1 MNKAYAFFCR
11 AYQTVF
17 RAALPILPYREPVQ
31 LDGLASIVPL
41 LTEKEIS
48 SVLLVTDASVRAL
61 GLTGGLEDALKAA
74 SVACA
79 VYDKTVPNPTIANI
93 EEGRALYLSAHAQA
107 IIAVGGGSVMD
118 CAKIIGA
125 RIAKPRQP
133 VQRMGGLLRILRR
146 TPLLIAAPTTAG
158 TGSET
163 TLAAVITD
171 SAAHHKYPINDFAL
185 IPDYAVLDPEL
196 TRGLPPM
203 LTATT
208 GMDALTHAVEAYVST
223 GATPLKEFISWE
235 STNREL
241 ESWNMLYSQMASDMN
256 VTTNLWEGL
265 LSFDCYGKAVPS
277 VAKEWSHN
285 EDSSVWTFNLR
296 DDVDWVDVNGE
307 VKAHLTSKDFL
318 VGLEWVLNAAKN
330 QANNTSMPNETLTG
344 AADYYQKTSDMG
356 DAAADLTYQDML
368 DAGVGVEAPDDYTLV
383 FTCKDPCPYF
393 DTVAAYTSFYPASED
408 LINELGVEGFR
419 SCDYTN
425 MWYNGPYVVEEF
437 ISQNTKSYIPN
448 PNYYAANDVSRFDRF
463 TVTMISDGTVT
474 FQLYQNR
481 ELDELELSE
490 STLTTIT
497 SDTSNAYNDQLCEKR
512 PTKYAYDFHFN
523 FYCLNT
529 DGQRELEQGRGQPGI
544 PPLLPGG
551 PEPHSLLRTLQQ
563 DQPPQ
568 V

>member
-171 SAAHHKYPINDFAL
+171 SAAHHKYPINDFA
-185 IPDYAVLDPEL
+185 PS
-196 TRGLPPM
+196 RR
-203 LTATT
+203 
-208 GMDALTHAVEAYVST
+208 
-223 GATPLKEFISWE
+223 ISAAQ
-235 STNREL
+235 R
-241 ESWNMLYSQMASDMN
+241 
-256 VTTNLWEGL
+256 
-265 LSFDCYGKAVPS
+265 PS
-277 VAKEWSHN
+277 
-285 EDSSVWTFNLR
+285 
-296 DDVDWVDVNGE
+296 
-307 VKAHLTSKDFL
+307 
-318 VGLEWVLNAAKN
+318 
-330 QANNTSMPNETLTG
+330 
-344 AADYYQKTSDMG
+344 
-356 DAAADLTYQDML
+356 
-368 DAGVGVEAPDDYTLV
+368 
-383 FTCKDPCPYF
+383 
-393 DTVAAYTSFYPASED
+393 
-408 LINELGVEGFR
+408 
-419 SCDYTN
+419 
-425 MWYNGPYVVEEF
+425 
-437 ISQNTKSYIPN
+437 
-448 PNYYAANDVSRFDRF
+448 
-463 TVTMISDGTVT
+463 
-474 FQLYQNR
+474 
-481 ELDELELSE
+481 
-490 STLTTIT
+490 
-497 SDTSNAYNDQLCEKR
+497 
-512 PTKYAYDFHFN
+512 
-523 FYCLNT
+523 
-529 DGQRELEQGRGQPGI
+529 
-544 PPLLPGG
+544 
-551 PEPHSLLRTLQQ
+551 
-563 DQPPQ
+563 
-568 V
+568 